1 MKKTFQFAF
10 IALAFAAFT
19 TSCSETEEN
28 KIENETESTIDAADR
43 EIDEAITPEAG
54 DTATVI
60 NRETDG
66 LIERTETDVE

>member
-1 MKKTFQFAF
+1 
-10 IALAFAAFT
+10 AAFT
-19 TSCSETEEN
+19 TSCSETEE
-28 KIENETESTIDAADR
+28 KRIENETESTIDAADR
-43 EIDEAITPEAG
+43 EIDEAITPERG